1 MTPGGVEHMGATE
14 QARHDP
20 QFHHPTESE
29 SKQAQ
34 AMVQRLRPTLAKLAA
49 RKAGRPPAAP
59 VRLLVKEADGQERDF
74 ELPFSIL
81 SLFHRILSE
90 TAAGN
95 AVVVYPV
102 HAELSTQE
110 AADLL
115 GVSRP
120 FLIGLTDRGEI
131 PCRKVGKHRRILFED
146 LMNYKRTTDEKRA
159 RVLDELV
166 AEAQELDMGY

>member
-1 MTPGGVEHMGATE
+1 MSALAAR
-14 QARHDP
+14 QARPDP
-20 QFHHPTESE
+20 RLHRPTASE

-34 AMVQRLRPTLAKLAA
+34 EAAQGLRPTLARLAA
-49 RKAGRPPAAP
+49 QKAEGPQADPF
-59 VRLLVKEADGQERDF
+59 RLVMKGADGQEKEF
-74 ELPFSIL
+74 EIPLAVL
-81 SLFHRILSE
+81 ALFHRILAE

-95 AVVVYPV
+95 SVIIYPV

-115 GVSRP
+115 AISRP
-120 FLIGLTDRGEI
+120 FLIGLVDRGEI

-146 LMNYKRTTDEKRA
+146 LMNYKRMIDENRS